1 MKLNNNPDWHSAAQ
15 QLVNSLASL
24 DSPEDRIRLLDKLC
38 DGLGG
43 SLYPAFL
50 QILYNVERYADEK
63 TCQLVTDTLL
73 LALNTGRLPAGPM
86 AAWGSSQRVE
96 GSAFGQ
102 SRSLGPI
109 EYLCAW
115 YAQPSDL
122 PSLDESAFSTMT
134 TSMIRLVSS
143 NDRARQMYCQKL
155 MEDAEDPLSGSLSGQ
170 TRTALA
176 EFAHQW
182 QTESPAEKIVMDFIS
197 ALNSGSRLNEIQSN
211 PFL

>member
-1 MKLNNNPDWHSAAQ
+1 
-15 QLVNSLASL
+15 
-24 DSPEDRIRLLDKLC
+24 
-38 DGLGG
+38 
-43 SLYPAFL
+43 
-50 QILYNVERYADEK
+50 
-63 TCQLVTDTLL
+63 
-73 LALNTGRLPAGPM
+73 
-86 AAWGSSQRVE
+86 
-96 GSAFGQ
+96 
-102 SRSLGPI
+102 
-109 EYLCAW
+109 
-115 YAQPSDL
+115 
-122 PSLDESAFSTMT
+122 MT